1 MGAEGA
7 EFAEMNDEIVEH
19 VLHAVVGR
27 NRSTFA
33 VAIQSFL
40 KSDTFRTFLYF
51 KARSIV
57 TRKNG
62 LLYNAKN

>member
-27 NRSTFA
+27 NRRTFA
-33 VAIQSFL
+33 VTIQSFL
-40 KSDTFRTFLYF
+40 KSNTFRIFLYS
-51 KARSIV
+51 KGRSIV
-57 TRKNG
+57 TRKN
-62 LLYNAKN
+62 